1 LFGGRRLIT
10 AEDAVGRTR
19 RGTALSD
26 DAAWS
31 EAVARE
37 AGLRPLAAVDHL
49 TGSRSQITLDEAN
62 GFSAA

>member
-1 LFGGRRLIT
+1 
-10 AEDAVGRTR
+10 VGRTR
-19 RGTALSD
+19 RGTALPD
-26 DAAWS
+26 DSAWS